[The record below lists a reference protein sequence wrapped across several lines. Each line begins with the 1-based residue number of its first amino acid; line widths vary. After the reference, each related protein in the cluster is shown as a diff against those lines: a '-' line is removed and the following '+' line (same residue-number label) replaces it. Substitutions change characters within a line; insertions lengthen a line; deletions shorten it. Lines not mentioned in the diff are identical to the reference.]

1 MTWGSADSKNKKDRW
16 GETFKEEGEIDAMK
30 SKRRLVRHNMSY
42 EKNGIETTKDK
53 KRDSQ
58 LNSNIVWV
66 CADA

>member
-1 MTWGSADSKNKKDRW
+1 MQTARTKKDRW
-16 GETFKEEGEIDAMK
+16 REMFKEEGEIDAMK
-30 SKRRLVRHNMSY
+30 SKRRLVRHNMTY

-66 CADA
+66 YADA